1 MLGQSLTALRVG
13 TADFTDRAG
22 WDWKRSAHTVPR
34 EPSTPGATPLPRRD
48 RPLDGKHNGGDG
60 RGSSLYHG
68 IRPTRRAERY
78 AASAGDRSPM
88 TCGSGQRRCRRS
100 MPHGNG
106 LDGDGR
112 LRSGSLHGRASALR
126 PGPKPGMDE
135 HCLSGSGTLLSVLT
149 RKG

>member
-1 MLGQSLTALRVG
+1 MTRQSVAALVYRDDDFSESHRVG
-13 TADFTDRAG
+13 LETIRLFVSRAATARCEPLRAG
-22 WDWKRSAHTVPR
+22 C
-34 EPSTPGATPLPRRD
+34 

-126 PGPKPGMDE
+126 PGPEPGMDE

>member
-1 MLGQSLTALRVG
+1 MHTQSVMALNSWCDIQESRWVEPKTVRLTTSQGHHRPARPLL
-13 TADFTDRAG
+13 RAG
-22 WDWKRSAHTVPR
+22 H
-34 EPSTPGATPLPRRD
+34 

-68 IRPTRRAERY
+68 IRPIRRAERQ

-100 MPHGNG
+100 LPHGNG

-112 LRSGSLHGRASALR
+112 LRSGSLHGKASTLR
-126 PGPKPGMDE
+126 PRPKPWMDE
-135 HCLSGSGTLLSVLT
+135 HCLSGSGTHQSVNLS
-149 RKG
+149 GG